1 MALIRANVIGVDR
14 VNGWVNITP
23 AFAATRPGSSPTQRG
38 TVVRA
43 MTRSGRWPP
52 PLSKVWVD
60 RHSPSHWEVVDT
72 ITPVRDVFNEDWNT
86 IADTNPTVFADTL
99 WGEAT
104 VGTSGVVQQ
113 SPAGT
118 TTTGCADMFTGATI
132 NNTETLFKDFASTTV
147 RADQAYWLSA
157 SLAVESLATMRVDL
171 GLTDLAGGTYA
182 VWIYDTALSANS
194 QFQDNDG
201 VGTSITITH
210 PTIPV
215 INTFFYVDIL
225 FVPGSFVAYW
235 LNGDGPYWS
244 TTGLPP
250 VATQMAPK
258 FEVVTHAN
266 ATRVLYC
273 DWVRFQTFTDAVPPD
288 LLYS

>member
-14 VNGWVNITP
+14 INGWANITP

-72 ITPVRDVFNEDWNT
+72 VTPVHDIFQEDWNV
-86 IADTNPTVFADTL
+86 IADVNPTVFADTI

-104 VGTSGVVQQ
+104 VGGSGVVQQ
-113 SPAGT
+113 SPTGT
-118 TTTGCADMFTGATI
+118 ITTGCADMFTGATI
-132 NNTETLFKDFASTTV
+132 GNTETLFKDFAGVTV
-147 RADQAYWLSA
+147 RDDQAYWLSA
-157 SLAVESLATMRVDL
+157 KLAIESTATMRVDL
-171 GLTDLAGGTYA
+171 GLVDSGGNQYA
-182 VWIYDTALSANS
+182 IWIYDTNMSTTNS
-194 QFQDNDG
+194 QYTNSDG
-201 VGTSITITH
+201 FTPVQVAFPSK
-210 PTIPV
+210 PTV
-215 INTFFYVDIL
+215 NVFFYIDIVL
-225 FVPGSFVAYW
+225 VTGSFAAYW
-235 LNGDGPYWS
+235 IDGDGPYWN
-244 TTGLPP
+244 TTGLPT
-250 VATQMAPK
+250 AGAQLAPK
-258 FEVVTHAN
+258 FEVVTRAN

-273 DWVRFQTFTDAVPPD
+273 DWVRFQTFTDVVPPD